1 MLSGSTY
8 EQSPTSDLSAAV
20 AQVESSPRVKEIS
33 SKNSVNHKGKVPVDS
48 TAMAKT
54 IYAVTSGRSSHLSS
68 SPPPAPIESSPLVKD
83 KFITNSAN
91 HEGKVP
97 VDRCTGKFKK
107 DARLFSRCVSCRT
120 DKPRSAF
127 SKSQLRKNATKRRC
141 MSCVRTYT
149 PQY

>member
-1 MLSGSTY
+1 M
-8 EQSPTSDLSAAV
+8 
-20 AQVESSPRVKEIS
+20 
-33 SKNSVNHKGKVPVDS
+33 
-48 TAMAKT
+48 
-54 IYAVTSGRSSHLSS
+54 
-68 SPPPAPIESSPLVKD
+68 KD

-127 SKSQLRKNATKRRC
+127 SQAQLRKNATKRKC

-149 PQY
+149 PQHKLNNKTKSATPLETASKQGNAAT